1 MLTLAQSSLPL
12 LGVALAI
19 GIATGWWM
27 RRGRG
32 AGAADPQDHNKG
44 ES

>member
-1 MLTLAQSSLPL
+1 MLTLAQSNLPL

-27 RRGRG
+27 RRGRAPG
-32 AGAADPQDHNKG
+32 TTDPQDQNKG
-44 ES
+44 EP

>member
-1 MLTLAQSSLPL
+1 MLTLAQSNLPL

-27 RRGRG
+27 RRGRTS
-32 AGAADPQDHNKG
+32 AVDPHNKG

>member
-1 MLTLAQSSLPL
+1 MLTLAQSNLPL

-27 RRGRG
+27 RRRPP
-32 AGAADPQDHNKG
+32 ADPPSHNKG
-44 ES
+44 EP

>member
-1 MLTLAQSSLPL
+1 MLTLAQSNLPL

-32 AGAADPQDHNKG
+32 RPDSHNKG
-44 ES
+44 EP

>member
-1 MLTLAQSSLPL
+1 MLTLAQSNLPL

-27 RRGRG
+27 RRGR
-32 AGAADPQDHNKG
+32 ARASVDPDSHDKG
-44 ES
+44 EP